1 MNFRNN
7 AIYHEGHEDHEDHE
21 GLPVLFFFA
30 CFVVQDGF
38 SE

>member
-7 AIYHEGHEDHEDHE
+7 AIYHEGHEDHE